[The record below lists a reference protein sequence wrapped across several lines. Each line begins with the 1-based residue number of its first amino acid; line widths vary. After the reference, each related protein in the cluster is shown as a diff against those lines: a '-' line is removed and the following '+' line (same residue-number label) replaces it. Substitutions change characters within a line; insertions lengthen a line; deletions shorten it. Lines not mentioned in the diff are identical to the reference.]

1 MSLEEIKESYSNLSP
16 KAIFLT
22 LSIILPAIGGTAYVG
37 ITTYNRVIA
46 ATEMIEA
53 NKPYDDAELRA
64 EVNALKVQL
73 SAQQASVNVVKD
85 SMVTTSNQLVSMQE
99 KVSNAIGT
107 ANEAKA
113 ITNGNVRETSASLLG
128 VREEMKATREG
139 IESQLKALKRA
150 TSNPLGN

>member
-16 KAIFLT
+16 KAIFLM
-22 LSIILPAIGGTAYVG
+22 LSIILPMVGGTAYVG
-37 ITTYNRVIA
+37 ITTYNRVIS
-46 ATEMIEA
+46 ATEAIEA
-53 NKPYDDAELRA
+53 AKPYDDAELRA

-73 SAQQASVNVVKD
+73 SAQQTSVNTVKD
-85 SMVTTSNQLVSMQE
+85 GMVTTSNQLVSMQE

-113 ITNGNVRETSASLLG
+113 ITNGNVRETNASLLG

>member
-1 MSLEEIKESYSNLSP
+1 
-16 KAIFLT
+16 
-22 LSIILPAIGGTAYVG
+22 
-37 ITTYNRVIA
+37 
-46 ATEMIEA
+46 MIEA
-53 NKPYDDAELRA
+53 NKPYDDAELKA

-73 SAQQASVNVVKD
+73 AAQQSSVNTVKD
-85 SMVTTSNQLVSMQE
+85 SMVVTSNQLVSMQE

-113 ITNGNVRETSASLLG
+113 ITNGNVRETAASLMG

>member
-1 MSLEEIKESYSNLSP
+1 MSLNEAKESYLNYSP
-16 KAIFLT
+16 KTLLLVIFGVLAPI
-22 LSIILPAIGGTAYVG
+22 SGTIYIG

-46 ATEMIEA
+46 ATEVIESS
-53 NKPYDDAELRA
+53 KPYDDTELKA

-73 SAQQASVNVVKD
+73 SAQQSSVNTVKD

-113 ITNGNVRETSASLLG
+113 ITNGNVRETAASLLG
-128 VREEMKATREG
+128 VREEMKATRDS
-139 IESQLKALKRA
+139 IEAQLKALKRA

>member
-1 MSLEEIKESYSNLSP
+1 MSLNEAKESYLNYSP
-16 KAIFLT
+16 KTLLLVIFGVLAPI
-22 LSIILPAIGGTAYVG
+22 SGTIYIG

-46 ATEMIEA
+46 ATEAIEA
-53 NKPYDDAELRA
+53 SKPYDDAELKA

-73 SAQQASVNVVKD
+73 SAQQSSVNTVKD

-113 ITNGNVRETSASLLG
+113 ITNGNVRETAASLLG
-128 VREEMKATREG
+128 VREEMKATRDS
-139 IESQLKALKRA
+139 IEAQLKALKRA

>member
-1 MSLEEIKESYSNLSP
+1 MSLEEIKESYSSLSP

-22 LSIILPAIGGTAYVG
+22 LSIILPMIGGTGYVG

-46 ATEMIEA
+46 ATEAIEA
-53 NKPYDDAELRA
+53 AKPYDDAELRA

-73 SAQQASVNVVKD
+73 AAQQQSVNTVKD
-85 SMVTTSNQLVSMQE
+85 GMVTTSNQLVSMQE
-99 KVSNAIGT
+99 KVSNALGT

-113 ITNGNVRETSASLLG
+113 ITNGNVRETAASLLG

>member
-1 MSLEEIKESYSNLSP
+1 MSLEEIKESYSNYSA
-16 KAIFLT
+16 KT
-22 LSIILPAIGGTAYVG
+22 LLVVLFGVLAPIGGTIYVG

-46 ATEMIEA
+46 ATEAIEA
-53 NKPYDDAELRA
+53 AKPYDDAELRA

-73 SAQQASVNVVKD
+73 AAQQSSVNTVKD

-113 ITNGNVRETSASLLG
+113 ITNGNVRETAASLMG

>member
-1 MSLEEIKESYSNLSP
+1 M
-16 KAIFLT
+16 
-22 LSIILPAIGGTAYVG
+22 IGGTAYVG

-46 ATEMIEA
+46 ATEAIEA
-53 NKPYDDAELRA
+53 AKPYDDAELRA

-73 SAQQASVNVVKD
+73 AAQQQSVNTVKD
-85 SMVTTSNQLVSMQE
+85 GMVTTSNQLVSMQE
-99 KVSNAIGT
+99 KVSNALGT

-113 ITNGNVRETSASLLG
+113 ITNGNVRETAASLLG

>member
-16 KAIFLT
+16 KAVFLM
-22 LSIILPAIGGTAYVG
+22 LSIILPMIGGTAYVG

-46 ATEMIEA
+46 ATELIEA
-53 NKPYDDAELRA
+53 NKPYDDAEIRA
-64 EVNALKVQL
+64 EVNALKIQL
-73 SAQQASVNVVKD
+73 AAQQSSVNTVKD

-99 KVSNAIGT
+99 KVSNALGT

-113 ITNGNVRETSASLLG
+113 ITNGNVRETAASLMG

>member
-22 LSIILPAIGGTAYVG
+22 LSIILPAIGGAGYVG

-46 ATEMIEA
+46 ATEAIEA
-53 NKPYDDAELRA
+53 AKPYDDAELRA

>member
-1 MSLEEIKESYSNLSP
+1 MSLEETKESYSNYSA
-16 KAIFLT
+16 KT
-22 LSIILPAIGGTAYVG
+22 LLVVLFGVLAPIGGTIYVG

-46 ATEMIEA
+46 ATEAIEA
-53 NKPYDDAELRA
+53 AKPYDDAELRA

-73 SAQQASVNVVKD
+73 AAQQSSVNTVKD

-113 ITNGNVRETSASLLG
+113 ITNGNVRETAASLMG

>member
-1 MSLEEIKESYSNLSP
+1 MNLEETKTTYLGLSL
-16 KAIFLT
+16 KAFL
-22 LSIILPAIGGTAYVG
+22 IIGGILSASGTTIYFA
-37 ITTYNRVIA
+37 ITKYNQISDLADTYQ
-46 ATEMIEA
+46 
-53 NKPYDDAELRA
+53 PYDDAELKA

-73 SAQQASVNVVKD
+73 AAQQQSVNTVKD
-85 SMVTTSNQLVSMQE
+85 SMVVTSNQLVSMQE
-99 KVSNAIGT
+99 KVSTAIGT

-113 ITNGNVRETSASLLG
+113 ITNGNVRETAASLMG

>member
-1 MSLEEIKESYSNLSP
+1 MSLEETKDSYFNYSAKTLLVVLFGVLAPLS
-16 KAIFLT
+16 
-22 LSIILPAIGGTAYVG
+22 GTVYLG

-46 ATEMIEA
+46 ATEAIEA
-53 NKPYDDAELRA
+53 AKPYDDAELRA

-113 ITNGNVRETSASLLG
+113 ITNGNVRETAASLLG

>member
-1 MSLEEIKESYSNLSP
+1 MSLNEAKESYLNYSP
-16 KAIFLT
+16 KTLLLVIFGVLAPI
-22 LSIILPAIGGTAYVG
+22 SGTIYIG

-46 ATEMIEA
+46 ATEAIEA
-53 NKPYDDAELRA
+53 AKPYDDSELKA

-73 SAQQASVNVVKD
+73 SAQQSSVNTVKD

-113 ITNGNVRETSASLLG
+113 ITNGNVRETAASLLG
-128 VREEMKATREG
+128 VREEMKATRDS

>member
-1 MSLEEIKESYSNLSP
+1 MSLEEIKESYSNYSA
-16 KAIFLT
+16 KT
-22 LSIILPAIGGTAYVG
+22 LLVVVFGILAPLGGTVYVG

-46 ATEMIEA
+46 ATEAIEA
-53 NKPYDDAELRA
+53 AKPYDDAELRA

-73 SAQQASVNVVKD
+73 AAQQQSVNTVKD
-85 SMVTTSNQLVSMQE
+85 GMVTTSNQLVSMQE

-113 ITNGNVRETSASLLG
+113 ITNGNVRETAASLMG

>member
-1 MSLEEIKESYSNLSP
+1 MSLEEIKEPFSNLSP

-22 LSIILPAIGGTAYVG
+22 LSIILPMIGGTAYVG

-46 ATEMIEA
+46 ATEAIEA
-53 NKPYDDAELRA
+53 AKPYDDAELRA

-73 SAQQASVNVVKD
+73 AAQQQSVNTVKD
-85 SMVTTSNQLVSMQE
+85 GMVTTSNQLVSMQE
-99 KVSNAIGT
+99 KVSNALGT

-113 ITNGNVRETSASLLG
+113 ITNGNVRETAASLLG

>member
-1 MSLEEIKESYSNLSP
+1 MSLEEIKESYSNYSA
-16 KAIFLT
+16 KT
-22 LSIILPAIGGTAYVG
+22 LLVVLFGILAPIGGTIYVG

-46 ATEMIEA
+46 ATEAIEA
-53 NKPYDDAELRA
+53 AKPYDDAELKA

-73 SAQQASVNVVKD
+73 AAQQQSVNTVKD
-85 SMVTTSNQLVSMQE
+85 GMVTTSNQLVSMQE

-113 ITNGNVRETSASLLG
+113 ITNGNVRETAASLMG

>member
-16 KAIFLT
+16 KAILLT

-37 ITTYNRVIA
+37 ISTYNRVIA
-46 ATEMIEA
+46 ATEAIEA
-53 NKPYDDAELRA
+53 AKPYDDAELRA

-85 SMVTTSNQLVSMQE
+85 SMVVTSNQLVSMQE

>member
-1 MSLEEIKESYSNLSP
+1 MTSNKTKESYLNYSP
-16 KAIFLT
+16 KTLLLVIFGVLAPI
-22 LSIILPAIGGTAYVG
+22 SGTIYIG

-46 ATEMIEA
+46 ATEAIEA
-53 NKPYDDAELRA
+53 SKPYDDAELKA

-73 SAQQASVNVVKD
+73 SAQQSSVNTVKD

-113 ITNGNVRETSASLLG
+113 ITNGNVRETAASLLG
-128 VREEMKATREG
+128 VREEMKATRDS
-139 IESQLKALKRA
+139 IEAQLKALKRA